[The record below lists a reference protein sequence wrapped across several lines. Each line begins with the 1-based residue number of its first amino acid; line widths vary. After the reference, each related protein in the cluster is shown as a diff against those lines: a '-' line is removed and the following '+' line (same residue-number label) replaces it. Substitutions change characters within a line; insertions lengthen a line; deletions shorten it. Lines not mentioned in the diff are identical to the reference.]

1 MKKLI
6 ILRSSWQVINIGD
19 IAHTPGLLT
28 ILERYMPDTE
38 VVLWVSDD
46 FTKEVSNMIRIRFPG
61 LKIVKG
67 YIKEDGTASN
77 NELQQAINQSVFL
90 LHGSGPLLV
99 AHEDVEGYSKHYKK
113 PYGVFGITYGGYNEK
128 DWCKDIHDLA
138 AFIYFRDS
146 ISLEKANDDGIKS
159 PLMKFGPDSAFAT
172 DLGNDGKARDFLA
185 HNKLEPGKFLCCISR
200 YRYTPYWTL
209 KNTAIDSEKNSY
221 NQRMKEHDHLP
232 LREAIIQAVRN
243 TNMKILLCPEDMT
256 QIELQKEI
264 IYDLLPEDVQSKVV
278 LQETFWLTD
287 EALSVYRKSAGLFG
301 NEMHSPIMCI
311 GNGIP
316 AIVCRWEEQTT
327 KGYMWNDIGLGEWLF
342 NMDVKEERQ
351 KIVPAVLDMALN
363 NEEAKS
369 KAINAAKFVEDH
381 YKEMVRTIY
390 QVIG

>member
-19 IAHTPGLLT
+19 IAHTPG
-28 ILERYMPDTE
+28 ILAIFEKYMPDVE
-38 VVLWVSDD
+38 VVLWASADFTSEVSDM
-46 FTKEVSNMIRIRFPG
+46 VRRRFPG

-67 YIKEDGTASN
+67 YIKENGAASN
-77 NELQQAINQSVFL
+77 DDLQDALNQSVFL

-99 AHEDVEGYSKHYKK
+99 AHEDVEAYSKHYEK
-113 PYGVFGITYGGYNEK
+113 PFGVFGITYGGYKERE
-128 DWCKDIHDLA
+128 WCKEIHDLA
-138 AFIYFRDS
+138 SFIYFRDS
-146 ISLEKANDDGIKS
+146 ISLKKAINDEIKA
-159 PLMKFGPDSAFAT
+159 PLMKFGPDSAFAA
-172 DLGNDGKARDFLA
+172 DLENDQKATVFLA
-185 HNKLEPGKFLCCISR
+185 DYKLESGKFLCCISR
-200 YRYTPYWTL
+200 YRYTPYWEVEN
-209 KNTAIDSEKNSY
+209 KAIDTEKYFY
-221 NQRMKEHDHLP
+221 NEQMKEHDHLP
-232 LREAIIQAVRN
+232 LREAIIQTVRN
-243 TNMKILLCPEDMT
+243 TNMKILLCPEDIT
-256 QIELQKEI
+256 QMKLQKEI
-264 IYDLLPEDVQSKVV
+264 IFDKLPKDVQSRVV
-278 LQETFWLTD
+278 LRETFWLTD

-351 KIVPAVLDMALN
+351 KIVPAVLEMALN